1 MNVQLTSA
9 TVNKK
14 KMGFILEVDLETSS
28 GPTEEAYVRIDNY
41 RFNKVTSELNITTT
55 TWLDINKAHEFNREY
70 LEDDLKN
77 AQGLI
82 GSKII
87 YYKDK
92 DDEGEEINIPNQFK
106 SSVTEEVKVVIPHYE
121 EKEVL
126 KSKPHISFDK
136 NGNEVTKY
144 KDVIETEKFKVN
156 ETVEIKKKVN
166 NEALTNMFE
175 YSYNVLRSELE
186 KMFPANKIIKK
197 RIN

>member
-126 KSKPHISFDK
+126 KSKPYISFDK

-197 RIN
+197 